1 MYSEIVHEN
10 IKGLIEE
17 RELRK
22 LRDLLVAFR
31 PADISDLIGE
41 LPDDDKAIVFRILP
55 RDLATDTFEYLSF
68 ENQKAMLSSLG
79 HDRMAVLLNE
89 MDADDRTAF
98 LEEFPAAAVRQLVLL
113 LDREQR
119 AEALSLL
126 GYPERSVGRLMNP
139 DYIAVGENWTVEQVL
154 THIREKGKDS
164 DNLHVIYV
172 VDEKGKLIDDLRIR
186 EILLA
191 PLNKPVSELTTHK
204 FVSLHVHDNQEEA
217 VAAFKKYD
225 RTALPVLDSYG
236 VMLGIVTVDDVL
248 DVAEEEATEDIQ
260 KLGAVEALEDPYIL
274 IPLGELIR
282 KRAKW
287 LIVLFVGEMLTA
299 SAMGY
304 FESEIE
310 RAVVLALFI
319 PLIISSGGNS
329 GSQAATLIIRALAIG
344 EIVLSDWW
352 RVMRREIY
360 AGLTL
365 GGLLG
370 VLGFVKVAIW
380 AQIGDVFGPHWP
392 MIGLV
397 VALSLM
403 GVVLWGVL
411 AGAMLPFFLKRVGA
425 DPATSS
431 APFVATLVDVTGLVI
446 YFSIAAWLL
455 GGILL

>member
-55 RDLATDTFEYLSF
+55 RDVATDTFEYLSF
-68 ENQKAMLSSLG
+68 DNQKAMLSALG
-79 HDRMAVLLNE
+79 QERMAVLLND

-164 DNLHVIYV
+164 DNLHTIYV
-172 VDEKGKLIDDLRIR
+172 VGEKGKLIDDLRIR
-186 EILLA
+186 DILLA
-191 PLNKPVSELTTHK
+191 PLNKPVNELTTHK

-225 RTALPVLDSYG
+225 RTALPVLDSHG

-344 EIVLSDWW
+344 EIALSDWW

-360 AGLTL
+360 AGVTL
-365 GGLLG
+365 GALLG
-370 VLGFVKVAIW
+370 ALGFVKVAIW

-392 MIGLV
+392 LIGLV
-397 VALSLM
+397 VALSLT

-455 GGILL
+455 GGVLL